1 MAEHCFFPSHAN
13 NNDNKNSREKLGTTK
28 QIREKHK
35 TLCLAKTS
43 IQAWEATI
51 LTNYSYTRRGI
62 LEQNPLVTLTKH
74 NPWTQRIFYIFIV
87 WLYKWNYWMWWS
99 SLHRT
104 GFIFVCYA
112 PPVTQKVGKFH
123 FSPQVLAS
131 QVLTAS
137 IPTSLALGSHMT
149 SSLEG
154 HYAFL
159 SVPSLPFTLTS
170 WTENQ
175 ERQEQHKFCYFH
187 SNRWATKCKGN
198 V

>member
-1 MAEHCFFPSHAN
+1 MTYRLRAVLTLSILPPGKWTCTVPLSHLWMAEHCFFPSHA

-62 LEQNPLVTLTKH
+62 LEQNPLVTLRKH

-87 WLYKWNYWMWWS
+87 WLNKWNYWMWWS
-99 SLHRT
+99 SLDRT

-123 FSPQVLAS
+123 FP
-131 QVLTAS
+131 
-137 IPTSLALGSHMT
+137 PK
-149 SSLEG
+149 
-154 HYAFL
+154 
-159 SVPSLPFTLTS
+159 S
-170 WTENQ
+170 WLL
-175 ERQEQHKFCYFH
+175 KF
-187 SNRWATKCKGN
+187 
-198 V
+198 